1 MGQFGAEMEQA
12 MRDYEAKILERLRDY
27 ISQNNWE
34 AFINTSLCNPQVL
47 AKAFTVYDDVPD
59 NLKYQFAI
67 DAYTHTGD
75 RLSGVRKAVRGLRK
89 YGKPELPEE
98 IATQDTITVYRAGEE
113 SISKA
118 PYRLSWTTDKRVAEF
133 FLNKYFRKHTKHLYR
148 AKIRT
153 ADIIAYTDD
162 REEREVLQYRK
173 VFDIEDITPKETN

>member
-1 MGQFGAEMEQA
+1 MGQFGAEIEQA

-27 ISQNNWE
+27 ICQNNWE

-59 NLKYQFAI
+59 SLKYQFAI

-75 RLSGVRKAVRGLRK
+75 RLPGVRKAVRGLRK

-113 SISKA
+113 SIGKA
-118 PYRLSWTTDKRVAEF
+118 PYRLSWTTDKRVAEL
-133 FLNKYFRKHTKHLYR
+133 FLNDYCRSTQAICSEQKSILPTLSPIPMIERNERSCSIGKFSIL
-148 AKIRT
+148 RT
-153 ADIIAYTDD
+153 
-162 REEREVLQYRK
+162 
-173 VFDIEDITPKETN
+173 

>member
-1 MGQFGAEMEQA
+1 MGQFGSEIEQA

-27 ISQNNWE
+27 ICQNNWE

-59 NLKYQFAI
+59 NLKYQFTI
-67 DAYTHTGD
+67 DAYTHTGA
-75 RLSGVRKAVRGLRK
+75 RLPGVRKAVRGLRK

-113 SISKA
+113 SIGKA

-133 FLNKYFRKHTKHLYR
+133 FLNDYCRKHASHLFR
-148 AKIRT
+148 AKIHT
-153 ADIIAYTDD
+153 ADMI
-162 REEREVLQYRK
+162 ERNERSYSIGKFSISR
-173 VFDIEDITPKETN
+173 T